1 MARMILI
8 SSQSSSMAGW
18 ELSGTIEAYL
28 CKKTRKMFHFPP
40 HELLTR

>member
-28 CKKTRKMFHFPP
+28 LNNEEDVSLSASRTSD
-40 HELLTR
+40 